1 MRILSSC
8 LAVVSLLGLLLTDG
22 GALAQSGPSPA
33 LKDWFQRYDRNGDRR
48 IDREEF
54 QQAVVE
60 AFYFRDKNKN
70 GYLTADELEGAISQA
85 VRAAS
90 RTGDGRLS
98 MDEYVNALFKDFGA
112 MDTDADGTLT
122 VEEIDTYIRTNRP

>member
-1 MRILSSC
+1 MAIPFRWLT
-8 LAVVSLLGLLLTDG
+8 AVSLLGLLLIDG
-22 GALAQSGPSPA
+22 AAMAQSGPPQT

-60 AFYFRDKNKN
+60 VFYFRDKNKN

-98 MDEYVNALFKDFGA
+98 MGEYVNALFKDFEA

-122 VEEIDTYIRTNRP
+122 VEEIETYIRTNRP